1 MKGHKVMAS
10 CEAIKSLFWILL
22 IGSFVWSVA
31 QNRLV
36 NSQRTKIIGEIEQQR
51 GSKVITMIHRQETV
65 GFLGLPIKKYIQME
79 DAEAV
84 VRAIREIPN
93 NQPIDMII
101 HTPGGV
107 LLPAYQIAKALKD
120 HKGKVTVFVPHYAM
134 SGGTLIALAADE
146 IVMDKN
152 AVLGPIDPQLGT
164 AKGTVP
170 AVSVLKIPEYKAW
183 QDVDDMTVIIYDQ
196 AQKILKQITQYV
208 NYLISDKSQKTAHMI
223 INRLVLGQVTHDYPV
238 FCSEAMKL
246 GLRVSDKMPE
256 LIYKLMDLYPQPKN
270 VANF

>member
-1 MKGHKVMAS
+1 MAS
-10 CEAIKSLFWILL
+10 CEAIKSVFWILL

-36 NSQRTKIIGEIEQQR
+36 SSQRTKIIGEIEQQR

-65 GFLGLPIKKYIQME
+65 GFLGLPIKQYIQME

-84 VRAIREIPN
+84 VRAIREIPDDR
-93 NQPIDMII
+93 PIDLIV
-101 HTPGGV
+101 HTPGGI

-152 AVLGPIDPQLGT
+152 AVLGPIDPQLPT
-164 AKGTVP
+164 SKGAVP
-170 AVSVLKIPEYKAW
+170 AVSVLKIPEHKDW
-183 QDVDDMTVIIYDQ
+183 EDIDDTMVIMYDQ
-196 AQKILKQITQYV
+196 AEKILNQMKQYV
-208 NYLISDKSQKTAHMI
+208 KYLVHDKSEKTATKI
-223 INRLVLGQVTHDYPV
+223 INRLVKGQVTHDYPV
-238 FCSEAMKL
+238 FCSEAMEL
-246 GLRVSDKMPE
+246 GLPVSDKMPK
-256 LIYKLMDLYPQPKN
+256 LIYRLMDLYPQPSGRK
-270 VANF
+270 F